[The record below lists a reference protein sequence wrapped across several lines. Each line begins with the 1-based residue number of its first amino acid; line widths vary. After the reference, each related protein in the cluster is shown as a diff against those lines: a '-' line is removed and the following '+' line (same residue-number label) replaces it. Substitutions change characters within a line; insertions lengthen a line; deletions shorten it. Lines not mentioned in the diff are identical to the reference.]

1 MKRSQPTRRHI
12 LAAAATMPAG
22 ALADTHGADAE
33 LLWLGREFLRLAG
46 EIDRLIDRAT
56 PDSDADDP
64 TLDRLMAD
72 MDAIE
77 DAVLQ
82 HKATTIAGLA
92 VKAWIVHWAKCQDLS
107 PDDLH
112 YLADR
117 MMLSLIRDLTSLSGA
132 QSSPE
137 SPPTKEGNWA

>member
-1 MKRSQPTRRHI
+1 MKRSQLTRRHI

-22 ALADTHGADAE
+22 ALAGNDGADAE

-46 EIDRLIDRAT
+46 EVDRLIDRAT

-64 TLDRLMAD
+64 TLDGLMAD

-77 DAVLQ
+77 DAILRRR
-82 HKATTIAGLA
+82 AETISGLA

-117 MMLSLIRDLTSLSGA
+117 MMLSLIRDLVATSA
-132 QSSPE
+132 PE
-137 SPPTKEGNWA
+137 VRTRE

>member
-1 MKRSQPTRRHI
+1 MKPSQLTRRHI

-46 EIDRLIDRAT
+46 EVDRLIDRAT
-56 PDSDADDP
+56 PDSHSDDEA
-64 TLDRLMAD
+64 LDRLMAD
-72 MDAIE
+72 MDVIE
-77 DAVLQ
+77 DAILR
-82 HKATTIAGLA
+82 HRAETIPGLVA
-92 VKAWIVHWAKCQDLS
+92 KAWIVHWAKCGDLT

-117 MMLSLIRDLTSLSGA
+117 MMLSLIRDLIGFSG
-132 QSSPE
+132 QQPSSE
-137 SPPTKEGNWA
+137 SQPAKEGNWA